1 VQIIFNDVWVE
12 SQWFY
17 NSDICLFTRM
27 EKRKGNNV
35 IFEFKKSNDGKFLFS
50 LSRVI
55 NGELDITNGVIMG
68 NKKEIQL
75 QEISDT
81 LWLLV
86 HEKNPLEEIGWKEK
100 LVGELIGFVKK

>member
-1 VQIIFNDVWVE
+1 
-12 SQWFY
+12 
-17 NSDICLFTRM
+17 
-27 EKRKGNNV
+27 
-35 IFEFKKSNDGKFLFS
+35 
-50 LSRVI
+50 
-55 NGELDITNGVIMG
+55 MG